1 MVGPSEDWYLEE
13 RDICLSPAG
22 CADTRK
28 SLGQNAPLK
37 RDLKKG
43 RF

>member
-13 RDICLSPAG
+13 RDICLSPAS

-28 SLGQNAPLK
+28 QNAPLK
-37 RDLKKG
+37 RDQKKV